1 MRDRVIELYSEA
13 YVALLQLMQE
23 LMRTVLLTH
32 SVTCNVRDCSIKQQ
46 TGRNL
51 KVWLM
56 HSVLENI
63 VQ

>member
-1 MRDRVIELYSEA
+1 MMRDRVIELYSEA
-13 YVALLQLMQE
+13 YVALLQ